1 MLLFNRSGLIVFVG
15 YVLRCLGEEK
25 LFSDVDSRYLKNGA
39 YSKIE
44 CRTNPTDSLETHS
57 TEVLYKS
64 SVFKS

>member
-1 MLLFNRSGLIVFVG
+1 MQLFNRSCLIVFVG

-25 LFSDVDSRYLKNGA
+25 LCSDVDSCYLKNGA

-44 CRTNPTDSLETHS
+44 CRTNPTDPLETHS
-57 TEVLYKS
+57 IKVLYKN